1 MLVENGVL
9 TAFSTDHPVIPIQNH
24 RMQGM
29 TAVEHGVGPDEALKA
44 LTLNSARIMGIDER
58 VGSLEKGKDADVVV
72 LSGPPFEAA
81 TRVEGVIV
89 NGNLGWKRESDG

>member
-1 MLVENGVL
+1 
-9 TAFSTDHPVIPIQNH
+9 
-24 RMQGM
+24 MQGT
-29 TAVEHGVGPDEALKA
+29 TAVDHGVSPEDALKA

-89 NGNLGWKRESDG
+89 NGKVGWKRESDG